1 VKEYLI
7 GVHKVAF
14 PDGDTIKNEKWRAYP
29 RAFNAT
35 PIRERNLSDPKFMNK
50 QTHKLA
56 FDISRFLEFLAGYT
70 RVDDNIK
77 PMMLHYGMIYL
88 FDFFSRTW
96 LKYGRNWGH
105 GIKLKPNANEHFT
118 TQLYKLQKSGIF
130 PRAVDA
136 FYFLGQSSLFSADD
150 DDGIWNDQTVEGLIS
165 GKIEKIKY
173 SEYAEINFTQLI
185 GIYEKFRR
193 IERNISKSNP
203 ILVGYCILFIL
214 SSISRYR
221 AEDWFKIREDRDLK
235 HKIDLL
241 QYDFA
246 YEWTPEILMQTIL
259 RRGLEKELSI
269 SRD

>member
-1 VKEYLI
+1 MSFSGLRDIFAGRVGSDSCVRSVLSLVSPNNVKEYLI

-56 FDISRFLEFLAGYT
+56 FDISRFLEFLTGYT

-105 GIKLKPNANEHFT
+105 GIKLKPNTNEHFT

-173 SEYAEINFTQLI
+173 SE
-185 GIYEKFRR
+185 
-193 IERNISKSNP
+193 
-203 ILVGYCILFIL
+203 
-214 SSISRYR
+214 
-221 AEDWFKIREDRDLK
+221 
-235 HKIDLL
+235 
-241 QYDFA
+241 
-246 YEWTPEILMQTIL
+246 
-259 RRGLEKELSI
+259 
-269 SRD
+269 